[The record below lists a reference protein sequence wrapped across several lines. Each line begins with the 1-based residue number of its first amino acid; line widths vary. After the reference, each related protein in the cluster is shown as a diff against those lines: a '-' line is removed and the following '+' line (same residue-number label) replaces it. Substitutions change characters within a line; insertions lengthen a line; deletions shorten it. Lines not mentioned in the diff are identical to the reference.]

1 MSRPEHQHPVLRGD
15 AFVDEFHR
23 QLGRLVHA
31 HAGFDFNVGLQLNW
45 LGPHCQVDVSELLDP
60 RRSQLG
66 LRLKTLKRLV
76 LDVFGPAGEN
86 AAAEFE
92 AWFERA
98 DECRAVRNDYVHG
111 RWGVPGKYEFSG
123 EGRMI
128 DAEPLLTFVPLHWN
142 MEPDRADESASM
154 TLGEFTSQVDTV
166 ERLFGDFFRLTKN
179 YLEFAKA
186 RRSPSA

>member
-1 MSRPEHQHPVLRGD
+1 MNRPEHQHPVQRGD

-45 LGPHCQVDVSELLDP
+45 LGRHCQIDVSELLDP

-92 AWFERA
+92 AWFDRA

-111 RWGVPGKYEFSG
+111 RWGVPGEYDFKG

-128 DAEPLLTFVPLHWN
+128 DAEPLLTFTALHWN
-142 MEPDRADESASM
+142 MGPDRAEDSVSM
-154 TLGEFTSQVDTV
+154 RLGEFSSQVDTV
-166 ERLFGDFFRLTKN
+166 ERLFGDYFQLTQN
-179 YLEFAKA
+179 HLEFAKA
-186 RRSPSA
+186 GRAPSA